1 MPRPLTRF
9 STVTAAV
16 AVALL
21 LGGCSDSTT
30 ESSTPTPSPTTADEH
45 ASHPDDG
52 LTRHAYTVRGK
63 VVIIPSAERPID
75 DLQIKHE
82 AIPDYKDREGVV
94 FVNSKG
100 VKGMMSMT
108 MGFPVAEGVS
118 LEGIAPGDI
127 VEFTFVTTWGEQ
139 YPTYEVTAITK
150 LPADTELNF
159 GN

>member
-1 MPRPLTRF
+1 
-9 STVTAAV
+9 
-16 AVALL
+16 
-21 LGGCSDSTT
+21 
-30 ESSTPTPSPTTADEH
+30 
-45 ASHPDDG
+45 
-52 LTRHAYTVRGK
+52 
-63 VVIIPSAERPID
+63 
-75 DLQIKHE
+75 
-82 AIPDYKDREGVV
+82 
-94 FVNSKG
+94 SKG

-108 MGFPVAEGVS
+108 MGFPIAEGVS